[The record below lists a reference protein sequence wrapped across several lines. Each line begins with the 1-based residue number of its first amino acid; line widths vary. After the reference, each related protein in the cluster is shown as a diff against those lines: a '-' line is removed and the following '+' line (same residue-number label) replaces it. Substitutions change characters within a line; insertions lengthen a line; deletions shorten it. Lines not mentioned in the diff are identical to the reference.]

1 MVGCKSI
8 NKTLFV
14 VIDRSNIEI
23 LIKFASLIIQDNID
37 MEPLHKL
44 FIYRKK
50 LIKPYIELSLKWMDG
65 ITYVMS
71 ALLIFTLV
79 YEHGFLISFGEM
91 ELINKVYHAG
101 WIVFLVDVSLHILLN
116 YSDTRRK
123 YRGLTWVL
131 SLMLYLTLVP
141 VIFHEPEIEGAVHD
155 FWAFFHSRLYHVVL
169 LTLLSLLQLS
179 SGIVRLLG
187 KRTNPS
193 LIFASSFLIFIL
205 IGAALLMLPR
215 ATYHGISFVDALFT
229 ATSATC
235 VTGLVSVD
243 VPSTFTPEGLFI
255 IIMLIQIGGL
265 GVMTLTSFFAMFF
278 MGNTSL
284 YNQLAVRDM
293 VSSQSLSCL
302 LSTLLYILGFTLVIE
317 AVGMGVIFF
326 SVHGTL
332 GMDLEEELAFS
343 AFHSISA
350 FCNAGFST
358 LPGNLGNEMVLHNH
372 NLLYITVS
380 FLIILGGIGFP
391 ILVNLYETVSYEVR
405 RLYHLYIKKNK
416 RIIRR
421 IHLYNLNTRI
431 VLIMTTILLV
441 AGTVAI
447 VVFEWNNAFAGMSAD
462 DKWVQG
468 FFNATCP
475 RTAGFSSVSM
485 TTFSV
490 QTLLLMVVLMMIGG
504 GTQSTAGGVKVNV
517 FAVVMLNLRA
527 ILIGTDKVTIF
538 NRELSQ
544 DSIRRSNAT
553 LILYLLIV
561 FAGIFCL
568 SMLEPQVSLMA
579 LVFECTSALSTVGSS
594 LDLTPTLGSDSKLIV
609 IVLMFVGRV
618 GVLTLMSSLVKQKK
632 VTKYRYPSDNIIIN

>member
-1 MVGCKSI
+1 
-8 NKTLFV
+8 
-14 VIDRSNIEI
+14 
-23 LIKFASLIIQDNID
+23 
-37 MEPLHKL
+37 
-44 FIYRKK
+44 
-50 LIKPYIELSLKWMDG
+50 MDV

-71 ALLIFTLV
+71 ALLIMTLV
-79 YEHGFLISFGEM
+79 YEHGFLISFQEI
-91 ELINKVYHAG
+91 EVINRLYHIV
-101 WIVFLVDVSLHILLN
+101 WIVFLTDTTLHLLLN

-123 YRGLTWVL
+123 YRGLAWLL
-131 SLMLYLTLVP
+131 SVMLYFTLVP
-141 VIFHEPEIEGAVHD
+141 VVFHEPEVQGGIHT
-155 FWAFFHSRLYHVVL
+155 FWAFFNSRLYHVVL

-179 SGIVRLLG
+179 NGIVRLLG
-187 KRTNPS
+187 RRTNPS

-215 ATYHGISFVDALFT
+215 ATYHGISFIDALFT

-243 VPSTFTPEGLFI
+243 VSSTFTPEGLFI

-284 YNQLAVRDM
+284 YNQLVVRDM
-293 VSSQSLSCL
+293 VSSQSLSSL

-317 AVGMGVIFF
+317 AAGMGIIFLNI
-326 SVHGTL
+326 HGT
-332 GMDLEEELAFS
+332 MDMTVREELAFS
-343 AFHSISA
+343 VFHSISA

-358 LPGNLGNEMVLHNH
+358 LPGNLGNEMVMHGHNTI
-372 NLLYITVS
+372 YITIS

-391 ILVNLYETVSYEVR
+391 ILVNLYETVAYEAKR
-405 RLYHLYIKKNK
+405 IYHRYIKGNK
-416 RIIRR
+416 RTLRK

-431 VLIMTTILLV
+431 VLIMTAILLIV
-441 AGTVAI
+441 GTVAI
-447 VVFEWNNAFAGMSAD
+447 VALEWNNAFAGMSAT

-475 RTAGFSSVSM
+475 RTAGFSSVGM
-485 TTFSV
+485 TTFSM
-490 QTLLLMVVLMMIGG
+490 QTLLLMVILMMIGG

-527 ILIGTDKVTIF
+527 ILIGADKVTIF
-538 NRELSQ
+538 NRELSH

-561 FAGIFCL
+561 FAGIFTL
-568 SMLEPQVSLMA
+568 SLLEPQASVMA

-618 GVLTLMSSLVKQKK
+618 GVLTLMSSIIKQKK
-632 VTKYRYPSDNIIIN
+632 ITKYRYPSDNIIIN